1 MTVYNALAEAAYL
14 CGVERNGDVVE
25 MTSYAPL
32 LAKEGQTDWN
42 PDLIYFT
49 NTEVHPT
56 VNYRVQRLFGENCGT
71 KVLPTKLLPENTGRK
86 SVTAR
91 LASSVVV
98 DEKGDIII
106 KMVNILPV
114 EVYVDFDL
122 DGILSQLGLDVSELD
137 GMSSK
142 TVLSG
147 EPTSRNASMAV
158 SQVDT
163 GSLSEMQVLPPY
175 SLSVYRLGR

>member
-1 MTVYNALAEAAYL
+1 
-14 CGVERNGDVVE
+14 
-25 MTSYAPL
+25 
-32 LAKEGQTDWN
+32 
-42 PDLIYFT
+42 
-49 NTEVHPT
+49 
-56 VNYRVQRLFGENCGT
+56 
-71 KVLPTKLLPENTGRK
+71 
-86 SVTAR
+86 
-91 LASSVVV
+91 
-98 DEKGDIII
+98 
-106 KMVNILPV
+106 MVNILPV
-114 EVYVDFDL
+114 EVSVDFDL

>member
-1 MTVYNALAEAAYL
+1 
-14 CGVERNGDVVE
+14 
-25 MTSYAPL
+25 
-32 LAKEGQTDWN
+32 
-42 PDLIYFT
+42 
-49 NTEVHPT
+49 
-56 VNYRVQRLFGENCGT
+56 
-71 KVLPTKLLPENTGRK
+71 
-86 SVTAR
+86 
-91 LASSVVV
+91 
-98 DEKGDIII
+98 
-106 KMVNILPV
+106 MVNILPV

>member
-1 MTVYNALAEAAYL
+1 
-14 CGVERNGDVVE
+14 